1 MKNSEFTPGL
11 FTDSNL
17 IKDRVIREVSTYR
30 HLSVSETGHA
40 YLKREAKNRPAS
52 EDAIRGIQ

>member
-1 MKNSEFTPGL
+1 MKNGEKNPGL
-11 FTDSNL
+11 LNDSNL
-17 IKDRVIREVSTYR
+17 IKDRVIREVSTYG
-30 HLSVSETGHA
+30 HLSVSETGDA